1 MLFLNNITSEMRFAN
16 YGDTVVR
23 KLEDL
28 FDISTGVIESKY
40 KLVISGNP
48 VEGKKESE
56 QKPVIFVRLGSL
68 DHKNSIIKI
77 DEDLKKYND
86 SYSKDVITEGVEIPS
101 TKVLRSNDYL
111 INMRGL
117 PKGFSMLKTFE
128 HDTLGYYVP
137 NNQFVVLKPRVDLP
151 YLDKYL
157 HLILDLI
164 LMPFLELEYYK
175 EKSNQ
180 KSPSFNSFKITKVVE
195 FKIKLLKDIE
205 SQKKVVENLLKC
217 LGDLREAE
225 NKLKDET
232 DAFAEFFTA

>member
-1 MLFLNNITSEMRFAN
+1 MRFAN

-40 KLVISGNP
+40 KQVISGNP
-48 VEGKKESE
+48 DEGKKESE
-56 QKPVIFVRLGSL
+56 QKPVVFVRLGSL

-86 SYSKDVITEGVEIPS
+86 SYSKDVITDGVEIPY
-101 TKVLRSNDYL
+101 TKVLRPNDYL

-175 EKSNQ
+175 EKSHQ

-205 SQKKVVENLLKC
+205 DQKKVVENLLKC

-232 DAFAEFFTA
+232 DAFAEFFIA